1 MTNYFLIYILNNKLM
16 KKVMTSIATCALVL
30 AGCSNNELLDG
41 PGVVNQDGAIK
52 FGVNTPITRAAEL
65 LTNAGFA
72 KDGRQFNI
80 VGLASATVTG
90 AGTAGQEYFGTLSS
104 AIPLTYSGTT
114 KEWSYGASIF
124 WPTQNLDFFS
134 WYTGETGNSAVLG
147 IPTKENTY
155 DRILSFPTAYA
166 PNTDVSKHIDVLVG
180 AGEYEKPGLNET
192 STINLKHATTQ
203 VVFKAELA
211 DQSKLQVD
219 IAEVAMMNVSKEGTL
234 KLGVTAGTTKTAEP
248 TIEWTASVDR
258 ANYAIAGITGAVL
271 GGGVTEVNLTNDATG
286 TATDQKERAMLLIPQ
301 TFIAW
306 NPSNQIDKVTGELE
320 TPAAGAYIR
329 VKCKINSATDGTGLW
344 LHGSATEYA
353 NLFIPVSS
361 TENVYGEWTPNR
373 RITYVITFGDGDSG
387 SGGGGWTG
395 DPDKPVLTPIK
406 LDVNVNEWDEQTV
419 VLQSVNL
426 SSAKAVSAASIK
438 EQTDL
443 FDMEV
448 ANNPVKKYVAEFKFT
463 DVTALTQAVVINTA
477 GLTTNDAKLKAG
489 TVVKYTF
496 VATIASAIN
505 TISVTPPAGWEASVD
520 GTNFAETNPVSLTGA
535 NGTTLYLRKK

>member
-1 MTNYFLIYILNNKLM
+1 M
-16 KKVMTSIATCALVL
+16 KKIMTSIATCALVL

-41 PGVVNQDGAIK
+41 PGVVKQDGAIQ

-72 KDGRQFNI
+72 KDGRKFNI
-80 VGLASATVTG
+80 VGLASETVTG
-90 AGTAGQEYFGTLSS
+90 AGIAGQEYFGTLGS

-134 WYTGETGNSAVLG
+134 WYTSETVNNAVLG
-147 IPTKENTY
+147 EPTKEGTY

-166 PNTDVSKHIDVLVG
+166 PNTDVSKQIDVLVG
-180 AGEYEKPGLNET
+180 AGEYKKPELLNTT

-211 DQSKLQVD
+211 DGSALRVD
-219 IAEVAMMNVSKEGTL
+219 IKEVAMMNVAKEGTL
-234 KLGVTAGTTKTAEP
+234 KLGVTAGTENTAAP
-248 TIEWTASVDR
+248 KIEWTASADR
-258 ANYAIAGITGAVL
+258 ASYAIADITAVL
-271 GGGVTEVNLTNDATG
+271 GQGVTEVNLTNDATG
-286 TATDQKERAMLLIPQ
+286 TATDQKARAMLLIPQ
-301 TFIAW
+301 TFTAW
-306 NPSNQIDKVTGELE
+306 NPSNEIIKETGELK

-329 VKCKINSATDGTGLW
+329 VKCKINSATDGSGLW
-344 LHGSATEYA
+344 LHGGSGENEYA

-361 TENVYGEWTPNR
+361 TQNVYGEWTPNR
-373 RITYVITFGDGDSG
+373 RITYVITFGDGGSG

-406 LDVNVNEWDEQTV
+406 LDVNVNEWDEQIV

-426 SSAKAVSAASIK
+426 SSAKAVSVASIK

-448 ANNPVKKYVAEFKFT
+448 ANNPAKKYVAEFKFT
-463 DVTALTQAVVINTA
+463 NNTALTDAVAINVTS
-477 GLTTNDAKLKAG
+477 LTTNNAKLNAG
-489 TVVKYTF
+489 TVLKYVF
-496 VATIASAIN
+496 AEAATIATTTN

-520 GTNFAETNPVSLTGA
+520 GTNFAETNPLSLDGT